1 MATYYVRKD
10 GNDTTGDGSTGAPWL
25 TIVKAVATL
34 PATADQTVKIGPGV
48 YQESYSGLGY
58 LYLNRNPNA
67 GFWWTFEAENPADKP
82 VIQPGGTPLYMVRI
96 GTSSAR
102 WILRNLVF
110 DWNEVSM
117 AGGVFSITAGTT
129 ISDITFDACEF
140 IWGDG
145 AVYAISAVMTGATKS
160 LARVT
165 VQNCAFTFE
174 GADADGSA
182 YAMRFT
188 LSTGISISDVTI
200 RGCTCSMPG
209 FPLWLDG
216 VSNFLVE
223 NCNFSSSVKMGLMIG
238 GDGAATAGA
247 NSGTVSGGSIS
258 AAVSHAFLIGWLS
271 DGVTVQGC
279 KVQGGNQGVVVK
291 ACTNVLVTGCTII
304 GGAAADYSLLFK
316 GATNSQAIN
325 NDISGTYSLS
335 GAVVGLEVNST
346 TKCENITLTYNKIRG
361 SGSTR
366 LLLWGNDTHDAGG
379 GVCDYNRY
387 QPNGTNK
394 FGNVRDTLGI
404 TTLAGL
410 RAAWAGYGDGSNDS
424 HSTLWGDDDLLLL
437 FARRRK

>member
-10 GNDTTGDGSTGAPWL
+10 GNDTTGDGSSATPWL
-25 TIVKAVATL
+25 TVVKAVATL

-67 GFWWTFEAENPADKP
+67 GFWWTFEAEDPNDRP

-129 ISDITFDACEF
+129 ISDITFDGCEF

-165 VQNCAFTFE
+165 VEDCIFTFE
-174 GADADGSA
+174 GADADGSCW
-182 YAMRFT
+182 AMRFS
-188 LSTGISISDVTI
+188 LSTGISISDITI

-209 FPLWLDG
+209 FPLWIDG

-223 NCNFSSSVKMGLMIG
+223 NCDFISAAKMGLMIG

-247 NSGTVSGGSIS
+247 NSGVVRNSSIR
-258 AAVSHAFLIGWLS
+258 ALVSHSLLVGWLS

-279 KVQGGNQGVVVK
+279 QVRGGNQGVVVK

-304 GGAAADYSLLFK
+304 EGATGDYALLFK
-316 GATNSQAIN
+316 GATNSQATLN
-325 NDISGTYSLS
+325 RISGGYSLA
-335 GAVVGLEVNST
+335 GALVGLEANGV
-346 TKCENITLTYNKIRG
+346 TKCQNITVTRNKIKG
-361 SGSTR
+361 SGSAR

-379 GVCDYNRY
+379 GVCDFNQYK
-387 QPNGTNK
+387 PGGSNK
-394 FGNVRDTLGI
+394 FGNVRSATNIATL
-404 TTLAGL
+404 TDL

-424 HSTLWGDDDLLLL
+424 HSRVLRGSMSMLQGML
-437 FARRRK
+437 